1 MAWYRLA
8 PQAWSFRSDN
18 QRELLINQIAS
29 QLGELQG
36 HWLHLRVTTRPYP
49 VHMWA
54 EAFDHN
60 ALGRPPDV
68 AGALGWDGF
77 LEGEQR
83 HLMGLS
89 MSDKE
94 VFLGV
99 EISGRG
105 ALDRWV
111 ERAAPV
117 LGKVLPGAV
126 QAELEALSSEVRHV
140 DELVAGTGLD
150 GIRASAE
157 DVAWLMHR
165 SCSLGLP
172 APRTTSIGAGGA
184 GGPTRWET
192 EDLAAF
198 TDGVELHQEPYAPTV
213 RVVGRLRSQ
222 TVTRNVAVL
231 SVGLMDGLRIPEVD
245 DPWMQRS
252 DRLPFPV
259 EWSARMYIRRPEE
272 VTGELQRQMGKVRSQ
287 IRHYTHDHDL
297 DPPMSLARQ
306 ADRVLEI
313 EDELSSGLTNV
324 NTRLYGWW
332 RIAVSGRDEAE
343 AISRAQ
349 QVLEVYRPKV
359 SIEHPEAQ
367 YRYAREFI
375 PGEPLASSAYRRRG
389 SVTWAA
395 AAVPAA
401 TAAVGDRRGI
411 MLGETCTA
419 TRRPVAWDPWL
430 AQEVRRASGLTAVVG
445 GLGSGKALSLD
456 TPLPTPTGWTTMGE
470 VRIGDELLDRDGNPT
485 RVLAATEIM
494 HGRPCYD
501 VVFSDGS
508 VIRADAQHEWLTR
521 TRKDWKAADR
531 LGKRLRRLVAAGQR
545 SDRTP
550 EPGLCRCGCGNAT
563 NRTAYSRASVG
574 LAAGDPFPYLK
585 GHYRRGETSVVANQ
599 HPTVHTT
606 EEIAGSL
613 RSGPQNNH
621 AVPVA
626 AAFQLPE
633 AALPVAPYVLGAWL
647 GDGTSCRAEITAY
660 DPEIIAEIEATGQEC
675 RPRVAPHHYGMPGG
689 LQQRLRDMGVLGNK
703 HIPPEY
709 LRASEGQR
717 RALLAGLLDT
727 DGYCTKTG
735 TVEFSVTNARLA
747 NDFRELV
754 LSLGYQV
761 RLRTKAC
768 KGRRPETSVAHT
780 LAFTTSDK
788 VFRLSRKA
796 ARLNPSTRAT
806 TGYRYIVDVRPVESV
821 PVRCVQ
827 VDNPDHL
834 YLAGESCIPT
844 HNSFL
849 TGLIVYKTLRAGARW
864 TVLDPSGPLAE
875 LTRLPELAPFS
886 RNINLLRADPGILN
900 PYRVVAEPQ
909 IEHFYE
915 EEDAE
920 RAWKRERSLAAATRR
935 RLVLDVLTGL
945 LPFDVARLP
954 HTRIVLLR
962 AVREVGGA
970 PDRNP
975 AQVIDVLRRH
985 AADGEDHAG
994 VVADFLEERRE
1005 LPQAALLF
1013 PDETRDDPWH
1023 ADRDYRLT
1031 VLTMQ
1036 GMTLP
1041 RPGSP
1046 REEWTD
1052 GESLAVELLN
1062 LASWLTQR
1070 TIYEANRNLR
1080 KGVAL
1085 DESHFL
1091 SQVPTGKVL
1100 IDRLARD
1107 SRKFNVRALFA
1118 SQLAGD
1124 LLRVSGFASLVNAV
1138 FVGRTDDEEAQVDAL
1153 RLLRVP
1159 TGVGYEQ
1166 MLGTL
1171 SPRPRHD
1178 DRPDDTPRQF
1188 VFADGHGGVEK
1199 VRIDMEAP
1207 HLAHLAE
1214 ALDTNPDAARV
1225 AGNQHKPSAAVGRG
1239 GAPVAGPGPNRA
1251 VGSGADRAVGP
1262 GATAAAG
1269 PGATAGSWQDGA
1281 PGSGSVHAVQGVT
1294 RTPSGAVSL
1303 PNGRPG
1309 GPIAPAAPGV
1319 TDQHTRSGPDRVAV
1333 SGAPA
1338 RGPMDDEEIDLLDDL
1353 DEFDP
1358 AESQQ

>member
-1 MAWYRLA
+1 MFGGGKKDGRSAAGRPARPARPAKAAKPPKPAKAVKPVKPVKGQPARPTRDAGKRPDLGARRDAGPRRDAPGAPRPRPTRSAPPPPTLPASSNRVAKSWAGESAAPKYQSTISLRSIDGHLTRTGTQVMAWYRLA

-18 QRELLINQIAS
+18 QRELLIHQIAA

-36 HWLHLRVTTRPYP
+36 RWLHLRVTTRPYP

-54 EAFDHN
+54 ESFDNN

-68 AGALGWDGF
+68 TGALGWDGF

-105 ALDRWV
+105 AIDRWV

-117 LGKVLPGAV
+117 LGRMIPGAV
-126 QAELEALSSEVRHV
+126 QAELAALESEVRHV

-150 GIRASAE
+150 AVPALA
-157 DVAWLMHR
+157 DDMAWLMHR

-172 APRTTSIGAGGA
+172 APRIPSMAAGGRQ
-184 GGPTRWET
+184 TRWET

-198 TDGVELHQEPYAPTV
+198 TEGVELHQEPYSPTV
-213 RVVGRLRSQ
+213 RVTGRLRSQ
-222 TVTRNVAVL
+222 TITRHVAVL

-252 DRLPFPV
+252 DRLSFPV

-297 DPPMSLARQ
+297 DPPMALARQ

-313 EDELSSGLTNV
+313 EDELTSGLSQAS
-324 NTRLYGWW
+324 TRLYGWW
-332 RIAVSGRDEAE
+332 RIAVAGRDESE
-343 AISRAQ
+343 AVSRAQ
-349 QVLEVYRPKV
+349 QVLEIYRPKV
-359 SIEHPEAQ
+359 AIEHPEAQ

-389 SVTWAA
+389 SVSWAA
-395 AAVPAA
+395 AGVPAA

-419 TRRPVAWDPWL
+419 TRRPVAWDPWM
-430 AQEVRRASGLTAVVG
+430 AQEVRRASGLTAIVG
-445 GLGSGKALSLD
+445 GLGSGKS
-456 TPLPTPTGWTTMGE
+456 
-470 VRIGDELLDRDGNPT
+470 
-485 RVLAATEIM
+485 
-494 HGRPCYD
+494 Y
-501 VVFSDGS
+501 
-508 VIRADAQHEWLTR
+508 
-521 TRKDWKAADR
+521 
-531 LGKRLRRLVAAGQR
+531 
-545 SDRTP
+545 
-550 EPGLCRCGCGNAT
+550 
-563 NRTAYSRASVG
+563 
-574 LAAGDPFPYLK
+574 
-585 GHYRRGETSVVANQ
+585 
-599 HPTVHTT
+599 
-606 EEIAGSL
+606 
-613 RSGPQNNH
+613 
-621 AVPVA
+621 
-626 AAFQLPE
+626 
-633 AALPVAPYVLGAWL
+633 
-647 GDGTSCRAEITAY
+647 
-660 DPEIIAEIEATGQEC
+660 
-675 RPRVAPHHYGMPGG
+675 
-689 LQQRLRDMGVLGNK
+689 
-703 HIPPEY
+703 
-709 LRASEGQR
+709 
-717 RALLAGLLDT
+717 
-727 DGYCTKTG
+727 
-735 TVEFSVTNARLA
+735 
-747 NDFRELV
+747 
-754 LSLGYQV
+754 
-761 RLRTKAC
+761 
-768 KGRRPETSVAHT
+768 
-780 LAFTTSDK
+780 
-788 VFRLSRKA
+788 
-796 ARLNPSTRAT
+796 
-806 TGYRYIVDVRPVESV
+806 
-821 PVRCVQ
+821 
-827 VDNPDHL
+827 
-834 YLAGESCIPT
+834 
-844 HNSFL
+844 L
-849 TGLIVYKTLRAGARW
+849 TGMIVYKTLRAGAQW
-864 TVLDPSGPLAE
+864 TVLDPSGPLAQ
-875 LTRLPELAPFS
+875 LATLPELAPFS
-886 RNINLLRADPGILN
+886 RHINLLRAEPGILN
-900 PYRVVAEPQ
+900 PYRVVAEPKP
-909 IEHFYE
+909 EHFYE
-915 EEDAE
+915 DPDGE
-920 RAWKRERSLAAATRR
+920 RAWRRERSLASATRR

-945 LPFDVARLP
+945 LPYDVARLP
-954 HTRIVLLR
+954 QTRIVLLR
-962 AVREVGGA
+962 AVREVGGS

-985 AADGEDHAG
+985 ARDGEDHAG

-1013 PDETRDDPWH
+1013 PDETRDDPWR
-1023 ADRDYRLT
+1023 ADREYRLT

-1036 GMTLP
+1036 GMSLP

-1052 GESLAVELLN
+1052 NESLAVELLN

-1070 TIYEANRNLR
+1070 TIYDANRNTR

-1138 FVGRTDDEEAQVDAL
+1138 FVGRTDDDQAQAEAL

-1171 SPRPRHD
+1171 SPRPRVD

-1199 VRIDMEAP
+1199 IRIDLEAP

-1225 AGNQHKPSAAVGRG
+1225 SAPSAPSAAVGVSAIRAGGGSPALRSGGEGSPALGPRGDSPALPGAADAGRSDARWNVPARESAPRAGSGYGAGG
-1239 GAPVAGPGPNRA
+1239 GAANGGAAQVSGA
-1251 VGSGADRAVGP
+1251 VHGGAGSGAP
-1262 GATAAAG
+1262 
-1269 PGATAGSWQDGA
+1269 A
-1281 PGSGSVHAVQGVT
+1281 PRG
-1294 RTPSGAVSL
+1294 
-1303 PNGRPG
+1303 
-1309 GPIAPAAPGV
+1309 
-1319 TDQHTRSGPDRVAV
+1319 AV
-1333 SGAPA
+1333 SGAGYP
-1338 RGPMDDEEIDLLDDL
+1338 RLDDEEIDLMEDLEELDHSG
-1353 DEFDP
+1353 EGTR
-1358 AESQQ
+1358 

>member
-8 PQAWSFRSDN
+8 AQAWSFRSDS
-18 QRELLINQIAS
+18 QREILIRQIAS

-36 HWLHLRVTTRPYP
+36 RWLHLRVTTRPYP

-54 EAFDHN
+54 ESFDHN
-60 ALGRPPDV
+60 ALGRMPDV

-99 EISGRG
+99 EVSGRSVI
-105 ALDRWV
+105 DRWV
-111 ERAAPV
+111 DMAAPI
-117 LGKVLPGAV
+117 LGRVAPAAV
-126 QAELEALSSEVRHV
+126 RAELAALESEVNHLDV
-140 DELVAGTGLD
+140 LVAGSGLD
-150 GIRASAE
+150 AVPATAE
-157 DVAWLMHR
+157 DIAWLMHR

-172 APRTTSIGAGGA
+172 APRTLSAVPGGT
-184 GGPTRWET
+184 GRWET

-198 TDGVELHQEPYAPTV
+198 TDGVDMHQEPYAPTV
-213 RVVGRLRSQ
+213 EVVGRLRSQ
-222 TVTRNVAVL
+222 TVRRNVAVL
-231 SVGLMDGLRIPEVD
+231 SVGLMEGLRIPEVD
-245 DPWMQRS
+245 DPWMQHS

-259 EWSARMYIRRPEE
+259 EWSARIYVRRPED

-313 EDELSSGLTNV
+313 EDEVTSGLTQL

-343 AISRAQ
+343 AITRAQ
-349 QVLEVYRPKV
+349 QVLDVYRPKV
-359 SIEHPEAQ
+359 QIEHPEAQ

-375 PGEPLASSAYRRRG
+375 PGEPLASTAYRRRG

-401 TAAVGDRRGI
+401 TASVGDRRGI

-445 GLGSGKALSLD
+445 GLGSGK
-456 TPLPTPTGWTTMGE
+456 
-470 VRIGDELLDRDGNPT
+470 
-485 RVLAATEIM
+485 
-494 HGRPCYD
+494 
-501 VVFSDGS
+501 
-508 VIRADAQHEWLTR
+508 
-521 TRKDWKAADR
+521 
-531 LGKRLRRLVAAGQR
+531 
-545 SDRTP
+545 
-550 EPGLCRCGCGNAT
+550 
-563 NRTAYSRASVG
+563 
-574 LAAGDPFPYLK
+574 
-585 GHYRRGETSVVANQ
+585 
-599 HPTVHTT
+599 
-606 EEIAGSL
+606 
-613 RSGPQNNH
+613 
-621 AVPVA
+621 
-626 AAFQLPE
+626 
-633 AALPVAPYVLGAWL
+633 
-647 GDGTSCRAEITAY
+647 
-660 DPEIIAEIEATGQEC
+660 
-675 RPRVAPHHYGMPGG
+675 
-689 LQQRLRDMGVLGNK
+689 
-703 HIPPEY
+703 
-709 LRASEGQR
+709 
-717 RALLAGLLDT
+717 
-727 DGYCTKTG
+727 
-735 TVEFSVTNARLA
+735 
-747 NDFRELV
+747 
-754 LSLGYQV
+754 
-761 RLRTKAC
+761 
-768 KGRRPETSVAHT
+768 
-780 LAFTTSDK
+780 
-788 VFRLSRKA
+788 
-796 ARLNPSTRAT
+796 
-806 TGYRYIVDVRPVESV
+806 
-821 PVRCVQ
+821 
-827 VDNPDHL
+827 
-834 YLAGESCIPT
+834 
-844 HNSFL
+844 SFL
-849 TGLIVYKTLRAGARW
+849 TGLIVYKTLRAGAQW

-886 RNINLLRADPGILN
+886 RHINLLRADPGILN
-900 PYRVVAEPQ
+900 PYRVVAEPRP
-909 IEHFYE
+909 EHFAD
-915 EEDAE
+915 EEDPE
-920 RAWKRERSLAAATRR
+920 RAWRRERSLAAATRR

-945 LPFDVARLP
+945 LPYDVSRLP

-970 PDRNP
+970 ADRHP
-975 AQVIDVLRRH
+975 GQVIDALRRH
-985 AADGEDHAG
+985 AREGEEHSG

-1013 PDETRDDPWH
+1013 PDASRDDPWQ

-1070 TIYEANRNLR
+1070 TIYEADRNLR

-1085 DESHFL
+1085 DETHFL

-1138 FVGRTDDEEAQVDAL
+1138 FVGRTDDEEAQGEAL

-1199 VRIDMEAP
+1199 IRIDLEAP
-1207 HLAHLAE
+1207 HLEHVRE
-1214 ALDTNPDAARV
+1214 ALDTNPDASRVSARGVPV
-1225 AGNQHKPSAAVGRG
+1225 APGAAEVRAPDEPAAALGTGGRLDLDSDGDPAPVNGRNGHHRPGGYRVGPRRGDEVLTGRG
-1239 GAPVAGPGPNRA
+1239 AVRAEPVPVVPMDAELLDDEELDLLGDLDDDLTDDPDDDPADPVAGSTGAPDAGP
-1251 VGSGADRAVGP
+1251 GSGRP
-1262 GATAAAG
+1262 GSAG
-1269 PGATAGSWQDGA
+1269 PGAAEPGPGQSRPTGSEVGAAGEA
-1281 PGSGSVHAVQGVT
+1281 
-1294 RTPSGAVSL
+1294 
-1303 PNGRPG
+1303 GR
-1309 GPIAPAAPGV
+1309 
-1319 TDQHTRSGPDRVAV
+1319 
-1333 SGAPA
+1333 
-1338 RGPMDDEEIDLLDDL
+1338 
-1353 DEFDP
+1353 
-1358 AESQQ
+1358 